1 MTHGQPD
8 SITLPD
14 TISSGGQGTSP
25 QNDGAQNGATQGGTA
40 EQKVSW
46 LELFFDL
53 IFVVAFDQLARRLG
67 DSPGL
72 ENIAE
77 FALLFTA
84 VWWAWAGNTLF
95 AARFGNESRIYR
107 WATLTQLVSMSLIA
121 LTLRGDV
128 KDTGLAV
135 ALAFGVNRLIQCVQ
149 YLLVSRARP
158 EAAAF
163 AQRVA
168 QTFGG
173 AALLW
178 LGSALL
184 PAGSAAQLLIW
195 CAALALEIV
204 APILARGLST
214 AVLPHQGHL
223 PERVGLLQIIALGAI
238 VTETVNGS
246 RQQALTL
253 PTLLPALG
261 AILTTVALWRLY
273 FDQARALP
281 LLAAHVEGQVGR
293 LLAWLY
299 GHLPF
304 TLSVIMLG
312 VGLGHGLSAV
322 DAKKD
327 AVNQQFV
334 AWPLAGTLFTLAML
348 RLNSMQVARRRVPDR
363 SLLALAAGIAGCVVL
378 AFLDLDTTE
387 LHLSVAALTLLL
399 AAVVAADP
407 ATRRLGQLEEKVT
420 EQMEEGDAP
429 RSLEEPVS
437 AQAGAASAGRPAS
450 TGAGSS
456 ARAPSA
462 GSSTPE

>member
-8 SITLPD
+8 SVNLPD
-14 TISSGGQGTSP
+14 TSAPQEKEGGRS
-25 QNDGAQNGATQGGTA
+25 

-67 DSPGL
+67 DSPKL

-77 FALLFTA
+77 FGLLFTA

-95 AARFGNESRIYR
+95 AARFGNESRVYR
-107 WATLTQLVSMSLIA
+107 WGTLTQLVSLSLIA

-135 ALAFGVNRLIQCVQ
+135 ALAFGVNRLIQAVQ
-149 YLLVSRARP
+149 YLLVSRSRP

-163 AQRVA
+163 ALRVS
-168 QTFGG
+168 QSFGG

-178 LGSALL
+178 LGSAAL
-184 PAGSAAQLLIW
+184 PAGSSAQVGLW
-195 CAALALEIV
+195 CAALALEIA
-204 APILARGLST
+204 APIFARGLST
-214 AVLPHQGHL
+214 AALPHEGHL

-246 RQQALTL
+246 RQQELNLA
-253 PTLLPALG
+253 TLLPALG

-281 LLAAHVEGQVGR
+281 LLVAHVEGQVGR
-293 LLAWLY
+293 LLSWLY

-312 VGLGHGLSAV
+312 VGLGHGLSAT
-322 DAKKD
+322 DAEKD

-334 AWPLAGTLFTLAML
+334 VWPLAGALLTMAML
-348 RLNSMQVARRRVPDR
+348 RLNSLHAAHRRGLDR
-363 SLLALAAGIAGCVVL
+363 SLLALGLGIAVCAAL
-378 AFLDLDTTE
+378 AFIDLDTRQ
-387 LHLSVAALTLLL
+387 LHLSVAALTVAL
-399 AAVVAADP
+399 AAVVATDP

-420 EQMEEGDAP
+420 EKLEEGEDLE
-429 RSLEEPVS
+429 SLEEVAREEVS
-437 AQAGAASAGRPAS
+437 REEAAPDQPRQDQPGTGTPPDTAGR
-450 TGAGSS
+450 
-456 ARAPSA
+456 R
-462 GSSTPE
+462 SSTPE